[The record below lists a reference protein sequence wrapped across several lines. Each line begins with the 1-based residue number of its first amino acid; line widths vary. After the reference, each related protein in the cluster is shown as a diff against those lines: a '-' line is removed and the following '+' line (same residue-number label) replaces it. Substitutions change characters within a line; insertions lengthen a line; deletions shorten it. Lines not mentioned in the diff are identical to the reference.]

1 MIEYII
7 VIAIWLGIA
16 VLGAKMADSRNR
28 SVAAGFLLCLFT
40 GVIGLL
46 IIALMGEKM
55 VAYHYKGELSPV
67 EPPEKEDNKKPWE
80 V

>member
-1 MIEYII
+1 MEYII
-7 VIAIWLGIA
+7 AILIRLGIA

-28 SVAAGFLLCLFT
+28 SVAAAFLLCLFT
-40 GVIGLL
+40 GIIGLL

>member
-7 VIAIWLGIA
+7 TFAIWLGIA

-28 SVAAGFLLCLFT
+28 SVVAGFLLCLFT

-46 IIALMGEKM
+46 IIALVGEKM
-55 VAYHYKGELSPV
+55 VSYHYKGELSPV

-80 V
+80 M